1 MLTLAAWWF
10 TRRAGRVERRARTE
24 DVEPGH
30 KQQQVHLKAARGAA
44 ERGDATAARSAVLEW
59 SRRRWRDD
67 PPRSIGD
74 VARRVAEPL
83 ATELVNLNRV
93 SYGPERVSWD
103 GRPLARALRS
113 QRVNEPRTRG
123 SGRVELPPLMPS
135 G

>member
-1 MLTLAAWWF
+1 
-10 TRRAGRVERRARTE
+10 
-24 DVEPGH
+24 
-30 KQQQVHLKAARGAA
+30 
-44 ERGDATAARSAVLEW
+44 
-59 SRRRWRDD
+59 
-67 PPRSIGD
+67 
-74 VARRVAEPL
+74 
-83 ATELVNLNRV
+83 VNLNRV